1 MGKRM
6 SGEKTEGAQETVA
19 RRGRISGRLWVRHHK
34 RRVERRTMAYI

>member
-19 RRGRISGRLWVRHHK
+19 RRGRICGRNGIR
-34 RRVERRTMAYI
+34 

>member
-19 RRGRISGRLWVRHHK
+19 RRGKIGGRLWARHHK